1 MQQCSEAIH
10 SSENQTAMSAVISFV
25 SLKWEYKPSLLAFFF
40 SFIVAIKLNVSFLET
55 IEIIIYCLG

>member
-25 SLKWEYKPSLLAFFF
+25 SLKWEYKPSLLAFF